1 MFFFH
6 QMLHQKKCM
15 YRKCVTVHLCQ
26 VENNH
31 TTGIKMKTFTYCL
44 ILVMSSSHQILSQTW
59 DTQQSP
65 QTLFFFC
72 SVRAGLV
79 HCSRSELASTLGTR
93 YLDWSPLISWILLKA
108 VHLLQFVKETLLQ
121 MWAWAC
127 FVQSNT
133 EPAQSLL
140 ESSCY
145 KQVNAAFSRSPSA
158 HRSHVTLGDLILKQI
173 SLCSAFI
180 YLF

>member
-1 MFFFH
+1 MCYSSSMPSRKQSH
-6 QMLHQKKCM
+6 YRYQNENLHLLSHFGHELFTPNPQSN
-15 YRKCVTVHLCQ
+15 LG
-26 VENNH
+26 H
-31 TTGIKMKTFTYCL
+31 TTKPPNTF
-44 ILVMSSSHQILSQTW
+44 
-59 DTQQSP
+59 
-65 QTLFFFC
+65 FFFC

-79 HCSRSELASTLGTR
+79 HCSWSELASPLGTR

-145 KQVNAAFSRSPSA
+145 KQVNAAFSRSPWA

-173 SLCSAFI
+173 SLCSTFI
-180 YLF
+180 YLIWRYKDSYCSLSNL